1 MAKAN
6 HGAEVSALEA
16 KVGRA
21 FPEPYRTFVI
31 TYGGE
36 AIGAEENP
44 VAAFFG
50 IGTKAS
56 DLGKEIAMYRD
67 RIPADTLPIA
77 RDWGG
82 NLFLLGLH
90 GEHFGQIFRW
100 RHEEEADEGETP
112 SYRNVSLVADDFDQF
127 VESLDEG
134 PDWEPPAASLQSES
148 EED

>member
-1 MAKAN
+1 MGKID
-6 HGAEVSALEA
+6 HGEAVAALEA
-16 KVGRA
+16 KVGHP
-21 FPEPYRTFVI
+21 FPEPFRTFLAG
-31 TYGGE
+31 YGGE
-36 AIGAEENP
+36 DIGAEENP
-44 VAAFFG
+44 VACFFG

-56 DLGKEIAMYRD
+56 DLGAEIDMYRD

-90 GEHFGQIFRW
+90 GEHAGQVLFW
-100 RHEEEADEGETP
+100 RHEEEADVGQSP

-134 PDWEPPAASLQSES
+134 PDWERPAGKA
-148 EED
+148 